1 MMKIELTG
9 PLAEQLR
16 SLAARQ
22 DRGINALVEKVLWEY
37 LEAASITD
45 LVGSEIAETQMA
57 MLGEQRGTPFEDIAP
72 DGPWEYIDPALI

>member
-1 MMKIELTG
+1 MKIELTD

-22 DRGINALVEKVLWEY
+22 DRDINALVETALWEY

-57 MLGEQRGTPFEDIAP
+57 MLSEQRGTPFEDIAP
-72 DGPWEYIDPALI
+72 PPKHMKGTRG